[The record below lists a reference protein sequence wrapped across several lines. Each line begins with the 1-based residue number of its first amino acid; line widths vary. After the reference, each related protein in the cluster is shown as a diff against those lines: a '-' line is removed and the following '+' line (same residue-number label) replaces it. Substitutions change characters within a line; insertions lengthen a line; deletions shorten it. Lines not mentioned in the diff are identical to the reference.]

1 MKIKSFKRMG
11 AMFLASLMCVCMCF
25 GMCTTAFAAETENA
39 TYETRETVTA
49 STKVPAGKTAEL
61 YLGTVPGH
69 YNTALHIVTACESTS
84 GKINWELYCNG
95 IKFKSGSLGVN
106 DMLDPAIPMD
116 LSTGRYTIKLTNT
129 AKKETTVFAYF
140 E

>member
-11 AMFLASLMCVCMCF
+11 TLFLACLMCMCF

-49 STKVPAGKTAEL
+49 STKVPAGGTDEL
-61 YLGTVPGH
+61 YLGTVPG
-69 YNTALHIVTACESTS
+69 YYDTALHIVTACESTS
-84 GKINWELYCNG
+84 GKINWVLYCDG
-95 IKFKSGSLGVN
+95 VRYRSGSLGVN
-106 DMLDPAIPMD
+106 DMLDPAISMV

-129 AKKETTVFAYF
+129 ANKETTVFAYF
-140 E
+140 K

>member
-11 AMFLASLMCVCMCF
+11 TLFLAFLMCMCMCF

-39 TYETRETVTA
+39 TYETRETVTE

-84 GKINWELYCNG
+84 GKINWVLYCNG
-95 IKFKSGSLGVN
+95 IEFKSGSLGVN

-116 LSTGRYTIKLTNT
+116 LSTGRYTIELTNT